1 MFELHFD
8 GSLGEISRYSLWI
21 ALAAALSFA
30 IAGVLYAWVE
40 RRARPHWAGVAV
52 RSASVGSPYRAS
64 TLAVEHLSR
73 APRLVRV
80 AAFASFAFG
89 QVFVPALVFVLAT
102 FRFDGLGVPLFPGVV
117 IALVTW
123 CCGWLLLRRS
133 AQATEIVR
141 LVARVT
147 LGLNGALL
155 VLSAAH
161 FVVVEARWA
170 GPLHECSAST
180 VLAVCVFATASLP
193 QAFLMLMSVRAHAG
207 LFPSHGTDEPRVGI
221 AGVRAARS

>member
-1 MFELHFD
+1 MLEVHFD
-8 GSLGEISRYSLWI
+8 GSLEEITRYSRWI
-21 ALAAALSFA
+21 AFAAAAALVVAGALFA
-30 IAGVLYAWVE
+30 YVE
-40 RRARPHWAGVAV
+40 RRARPLWAGVATK
-52 RSASVGSPYRAS
+52 SASVGAPYRGS
-64 TLAVEHLSR
+64 MLVVEQLAK

-89 QVFVPALVFVLAT
+89 LLFVPALVFVLST

-117 IALVTW
+117 IAFVIW

-133 AQATEIVR
+133 ENAPEIVR

-155 VLSAAH
+155 VLSMAH

-193 QAFLMLMSVRAHAG
+193 QALLMLVTVRVHAR
-207 LFPSHGTDEPRVGI
+207 LFPSHVTE
-221 AGVRAARS
+221 ASLALAAAAATRL